1 MINVS
6 LYDGSFAHAYSC
18 SNGDLKIMSKYVHFD
33 RQNIHD
39 IAFFTDG
46 YVTCDSIDNHD
57 HKRKIAWL
65 LEPRSI
71 LPDLYS
77 FDINWS
83 KFDFILT
90 HDKQFIK
97 DVQSHTNAKVF
108 WYPVGGTWLYEN
120 DWTINP
126 KTKNLSIIASEKRET
141 IGHKMRHDIINRFRS
156 SFDVIHGR
164 GYQYVEYKFES
175 LSPYRFSTII
185 ENSRID
191 DYFSEKLIDCLL
203 TGTIPIY
210 YGTNNIGNYF
220 DTNGMLLIDNVDS
233 FDNIIPML
241 TEEYYESKMDVILEN
256 YNRAKEYTNTEDW
269 IYNKYKDILFV

>member
-6 LYDGSFAHAYSC
+6 LYDGSFAHAYSY

-46 YVTCDSIDNHD
+46 YVTCDSIDNHDHD

-175 LSPYRFSTII
+175 LSPYRFSII
-185 ENSRID
+185 I
-191 DYFSEKLIDCLL
+191 
-203 TGTIPIY
+203 
-210 YGTNNIGNYF
+210 
-220 DTNGMLLIDNVDS
+220 
-233 FDNIIPML
+233 
-241 TEEYYESKMDVILEN
+241 
-256 YNRAKEYTNTEDW
+256 
-269 IYNKYKDILFV
+269 